1 MGATTNEGTGNGSVS
16 KLKPLIVNGVVEAE
30 NLGVDILH
38 NWQYDINAT
47 GDMTTDSNVSADG
60 DISSG
65 NDISADG
72 DISAGG
78 NITADGFIRGSA
90 LGQHLNT
97 SFWTFSSGN
106 VTNNSGTYT
115 NVASVS
121 YTPVSASSHLLI
133 EYHTPYTV
141 SGSEAD
147 TWRSRI
153 TIGGSE
159 ITYRTQVWV
168 ATLGQDVRSSVLFP
182 IAMKASNSVT
192 TALTINISV
201 ARISGDDTL
210 TVDTN
215 NAFLKISE
223 FAV

>member
-1 MGATTNEGTGNGSVS
+1 MAATTTEGTGNGSVYNQ
-16 KLKPLIVNGVVEAE
+16 KHLIFNGDVKAE

-38 NWQYDINAT
+38 NWKYDINAT
-47 GDMTTDSNVSADG
+47 GDMTTTSNVSADG
-60 DISSG
+60 DITSG
-65 NDISADG
+65 NDISA
-72 DISAGG
+72 SG
-78 NITADGFIRGSA
+78 NITADGYIRGSA

-115 NVASVS
+115 DVASVS

-133 EYHTPYTV
+133 EYHAPYTV
-141 SGSEAD
+141 SGSATD

-168 ATLGQDVRSSVLFP
+168 NVAGQDVRSSILFP
-182 IAMKASNSVT
+182 IAMKAANNVT
-192 TALTINISV
+192 SALSIKVSV
-201 ARISGDDTL
+201 ARTAGDDTL

>member
-1 MGATTNEGTGNGSVS
+1 MAATTTEGTGNGSVYNQ
-16 KLKPLIVNGVVEAE
+16 KHLIFNGDVKAE

-65 NDISADG
+65 
-72 DISAGG
+72 G
-78 NITADGFIRGSA
+78 NITADGYIRGSA

-97 SFWTFSSGN
+97 SFWTFSGGN
-106 VTNNSGTYT
+106 VTNASSSYT
-115 NVASVS
+115 DVASVS

-133 EYHTPYTV
+133 EYHAPYTV
-141 SGSEAD
+141 SGSATD
-147 TWRSRI
+147 TWRSKI
-153 TIGGSE
+153 TIGGTE

-168 ATLGQDVRSSVLFP
+168 NVAGQDVRSSILFP
-182 IAMKASNSVT
+182 IAMKASNNVT
-192 TALTINISV
+192 TALSIKVSV
-201 ARISGDDTL
+201 ARTAGDDTL

>member
-16 KLKPLIVNGVVEAE
+16 KIKPLIYNGVVESV

-38 NWQYDINAT
+38 NWQYDINAS

-65 NDISADG
+65 
-72 DISAGG
+72 G
-78 NITADGFIRGSA
+78 NITADGYIRGSA

-97 SFWTFSSGN
+97 SFWTFSGGN
-106 VTNNSGTYT
+106 VTNSSSSYT
-115 NVASVS
+115 DVASVS

-133 EYHTPYTV
+133 EYHAPYTV
-141 SGSEAD
+141 NGSETD

-168 ATLGQDVRSSVLFP
+168 NVSGQDVRSSVLFP

-192 TALTINISV
+192 TALSIKVSV
-201 ARISGDDTL
+201 ARTAGDDTL

>member
-1 MGATTNEGTGNGSVS
+1 MGATSSEGSGPGSVQTI
-16 KLKPLIVNGVVEAE
+16 KPLITNGVVEAV

-47 GDMTTDSNVSADG
+47 GDMTTDSNESADG
-60 DISSG
+60 NISS
-65 NDISADG
+65 
-72 DISAGG
+72 GG
-78 NITADGFIRGSA
+78 NITADGYIRGNA

-115 NVASVS
+115 DVASIS

-133 EYHTPYTV
+133 EYHAPYTV
-141 SGSEAD
+141 SGSATD
-147 TWRSRI
+147 TWRSKI
-153 TIGGSE
+153 TINGTE

-168 ATLGQDVRSSVLFP
+168 NVAGQDVRSSVIFP
-182 IAMKASNSVT
+182 IAMKANNNVT
-192 TALTINISV
+192 TALTIKVSV
-201 ARISGDDTL
+201 ARTTGDDTL

>member
-1 MGATTNEGTGNGSVS
+1 MGATTNEGKGNGSVS
-16 KLKPLIVNGVVEAE
+16 KLKPLIINGVVEAV

-38 NWQYDINAT
+38 NWNYDINAS

-65 NDISADG
+65 
-72 DISAGG
+72 G
-78 NITADGFIRGSA
+78 NITADGYIRGSA

-106 VTNNSGTYT
+106 VSNNSGTYT

-133 EYHTPYTV
+133 EYHAPYTV
-141 SGSEAD
+141 SGSATD
-147 TWRSRI
+147 AWRSKI
-153 TIGGSE
+153 TIDGTE

-168 ATLGQDVRSSVLFP
+168 DTLGQDVRSSVIFP
-182 IAMKASNSVT
+182 IAMKASNNAT

-201 ARISGDDTL
+201 ARTVGDDTL

>member
-1 MGATTNEGTGNGSVS
+1 MGATSSEGSGPGSVQTI
-16 KLKPLIVNGVVEAE
+16 KPLIINGVVEAE

-65 NDISADG
+65 
-72 DISAGG
+72 G
-78 NITADGFIRGSA
+78 NITADGYIRGSA

-106 VTNNSGTYT
+106 VSNNSGTYT
-115 NVASVS
+115 DVANVS

-133 EYHTPYTV
+133 EYHAPYTV
-141 SGSEAD
+141 SGSATD
-147 TWRSRI
+147 TWRSKI
-153 TIGGSE
+153 TINGTE

-168 ATLGQDVRSSVLFP
+168 NVAGQDVRSSVIFP
-182 IAMKASNSVT
+182 IAMKANNSVT
-192 TALTINISV
+192 TALTIKVSV
-201 ARISGDDTL
+201 ARTTGDDTL